1 MFEDLNA
8 RSRDILRLI
17 VESYVETGDP
27 VGSRTISRKIAP
39 VLSPATIRN
48 AMSDLEEMG
57 LLYAPH
63 TSAGRLPTEAGL
75 KLFVDGLLQV
85 GNLTQ
90 DERQAIQAQCEGS
103 GQSITQVLEEASGLM
118 SGLSQCASLVSA
130 PTKNSSLRHIEFV
143 ALGPG
148 RALVVMVNENGM
160 VENRIV
166 DIPLGVTPSALVE
179 AGNFLSAK
187 INGQTL
193 PETQKLVADEIAQN
207 RAAIDELTQKV
218 VEAGLA
224 TWAKTNDGN
233 GVLIVS
239 GQNNL
244 LNEVHGLS
252 DLEQIR
258 ALFDALER
266 KESLL
271 KLLEASHEAEGVQI
285 FIGAQNEL
293 FSLSGCSMIV
303 APYRNGNQKIV
314 GAIGVVGP
322 SRMNYARIVP
332 MVDYTAR
339 VVGRL
344 LD

>member
-90 DERQAIQAQCEGS
+90 DERQAIQTQCEGS

-130 PTKNSSLRHIEFV
+130 PTKNNSLRHIEFV